1 VRDSKRYS
9 RETGSE
15 SLAICAHPSG
25 LGNRPRDEAWALGT
39 RTERNDRAT
48 NALLVRDLRLGLDN
62 YFQSI
67 RADEVDA
74 VGGSAAD
81 G

>member
-1 VRDSKRYS
+1 VKALQSALIRPVWETDRGRKR
-9 RETGSE
+9 GPWV
-15 SLAICAHPSG
+15 L
-25 LGNRPRDEAWALGT
+25 

-48 NALLVRDLRLGLDN
+48 TALLVPDLGLGLED

-67 RADEVDA
+67 RADEADA
-74 VGGSAAD
+74 IGGSAAD

>member
-1 VRDSKRYS
+1 MKALQLALIRPVWETDRGMKR
-9 RETGSE
+9 G
-15 SLAICAHPSG
+15 P
-25 LGNRPRDEAWALGT
+25 WAL

-48 NALLVRDLRLGLDN
+48 TALLVPDLGLGLED

-67 RADEVDA
+67 RPDEADA

>member
-1 VRDSKRYS
+1 MKASQSALIRPVWETDRGMKR
-9 RETGSE
+9 G
-15 SLAICAHPSG
+15 PWV
-25 LGNRPRDEAWALGT
+25 P

-48 NALLVRDLRLGLDN
+48 NALLVPDLRLGLED

>member
-1 VRDSKRYS
+1 VKALQSALIRPVWETD
-9 RETGSE
+9 REMKCGPWV
-15 SLAICAHPSG
+15 L
-25 LGNRPRDEAWALGT
+25 

-48 NALLVRDLRLGLDN
+48 TALLVADLGLGSEN

-67 RADEVDA
+67 RAEEADA